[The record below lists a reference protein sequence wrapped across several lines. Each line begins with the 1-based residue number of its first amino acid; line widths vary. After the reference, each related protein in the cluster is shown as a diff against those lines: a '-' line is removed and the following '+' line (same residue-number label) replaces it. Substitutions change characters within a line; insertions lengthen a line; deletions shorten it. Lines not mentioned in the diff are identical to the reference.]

1 MQSMGQK
8 TGGDIVVTG
17 TAVLRAGRK
26 QPGGVLVIIYWAVD
40 SRPKGG
46 GTNLLLYTQGDA
58 ASPAQQQQP
67 LRGLVTVKEE
77 DRL

>member
-26 QPGGVLVIIYWAVD
+26 QPGGGCARWLGWTRDTGLSHMEKVD
-40 SRPKGG
+40 C
-46 GTNLLLYTQGDA
+46 L
-58 ASPAQQQQP
+58 SPQY
-67 LRGLVTVKEE
+67 L
-77 DRL
+77 

>member
-1 MQSMGQK
+1 M
-8 TGGDIVVTG
+8 
-17 TAVLRAGRK
+17 
-26 QPGGVLVIIYWAVD
+26 IIHWAVD